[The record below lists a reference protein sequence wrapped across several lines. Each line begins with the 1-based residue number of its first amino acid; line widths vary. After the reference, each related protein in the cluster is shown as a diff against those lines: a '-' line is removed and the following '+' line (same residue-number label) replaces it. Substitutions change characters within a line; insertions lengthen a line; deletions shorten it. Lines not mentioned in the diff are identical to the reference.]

1 MANKPDIM
9 IPEMI
14 FGDLNDPIDW
24 RKFPDTSPDDD
35 TDVPASD
42 ELIQLLGFDPDQES
56 WE

>member
-1 MANKPDIM
+1 MASKPDIM

-24 RKFPDTSPDDD
+24 RKYPDTSPDDD
-35 TDVPASD
+35 TDVPASE
-42 ELIQLLGFDPDQES
+42 ELIQLLGFDPDLES